1 MSLEDELRA
10 WKYLDELATENL
22 SKYATTLEQD
32 IQILKD
38 DNLADK
44 KME

>member
-1 MSLEDELRA
+1 MSLEHELRA
-10 WKYLDELATENL
+10 WKYLDELATDHL

-38 DNLADK
+38 DDLA
-44 KME
+44 E